1 LPRLLVVPLSVRL
14 SALCEHIDF
23 KAGSASRSLDVQR
36 KVRNWRTN
44 GSRPKGQGDVP
55 PPFVFQLLGWT
66 ARDAV
71 GFAVGAIA
79 TIAILINMLFM
90 QSGSHPAPFFKPAQ
104 AAGKPSSP
112 EAKPAATPLPLRRVD
127 SAVVPAVAAPS
138 KAASQ
143 AARSPGEVIADIQ
156 RELSRRGY
164 YEGPLDGIYGP
175 KTDAAIRDFEHA
187 AGLRPSTQP
196 NESLLQV
203 IIRSPAKAGR
213 GVTGTTSPARGPAAR
228 ADEQAAASSRV
239 IAVQRALADFGYGQ
253 IRASG
258 IADNE
263 TQRAIERFERERKLP
278 VTGQI
283 SDRVVREL
291 AAATGRPLE

>member
-1 LPRLLVVPLSVRL
+1 MSTSMRGARPNRWT
-14 SALCEHIDF
+14 C
-23 KAGSASRSLDVQR
+23 KQ
-36 KVRNWRTN
+36 VRNWRTN

-79 TIAILINMLFM
+79 AIAIIINVLFM

-104 AAGKPSSP
+104 AAGKSSNP
-112 EAKPAATPLPLRRVD
+112 DAKPAPPPPPLPVRRVD
-127 SAVVPAVAAPS
+127 SPVVPTVGAPP
-138 KAASQ
+138 KAA
-143 AARSPGEVIADIQ
+143 ARTPGEIVADIQ

-196 NESLLQV
+196 NEFLLQA

-213 GVTGTTSPARGPAAR
+213 GITGATSPIGSPAAR
-228 ADEQAAASSRV
+228 ADERTAASARV
-239 IAVQRALADFGYGQ
+239 IAVQRALAEFGYGQ
-253 IRASG
+253 IRA
-258 IADNE
+258 
-263 TQRAIERFERERKLP
+263 R
-278 VTGQI
+278 
-283 SDRVVREL
+283 
-291 AAATGRPLE
+291 